1 MISVLTTVRDVMTR
15 EENWTD
21 VADLVRRAQ
30 RGDRDAFGRLVEK
43 FQRTVHAIC
52 LRRVSN
58 PSEALELTQEVFLHV
73 MRRIDQLREP
83 ERFAGWLRQVAVR
96 MAINRMTRQVA
107 PASVE
112 TNVLEGAAG
121 ETHDDPLDQLIA
133 RERAQHLWEALARI
147 KTIDREV
154 LVAFYIQG
162 ESLIEIADRLDAPI
176 GTIKRRLHTARK
188 RLKAELE
195 SGVSESD
202 EWSEASSTL
211 DEDDELDR
219 GRGRDGLLLVM
230 IRERAPG
237 PMPGARLDRA
247 VRR

>member
-1 MISVLTTVRDVMTR
+1 LTTVRDVMTR
-15 EENWTD
+15 EKNWTD

-30 RGDRDAFGRLVEK
+30 RGDREAFGRLVEQ

-52 LRRVSN
+52 LRRLSN

-96 MAINRMTRQVA
+96 MAINRMTRRVA
-107 PASVE
+107 PPSVE
-112 TNVLEGAAG
+112 TNVLEGAGAG
-121 ETHDDPLDQLIA
+121 ESHDDPLDQLIA
-133 RERAQHLWEALARI
+133 RERAQQLWEALARI
-147 KTIDREV
+147 KAIDREV

-162 ESLIEIADRLDAPI
+162 ESLLAIADRLDAPL

-195 SGVSESD
+195 AGVSDSEEWSD
-202 EWSEASSTL
+202 EPSGR
-211 DEDDELDR
+211 DEDDEITEAE
-219 GRGRDGLLLVM
+219 V
-230 IRERAPG
+230 ET
-237 PMPGARLDRA
+237 
-247 VRR
+247 VFSW

>member
-1 MISVLTTVRDVMTR
+1 MTTVRDVSIP

-30 RGDRDAFGRLVEK
+30 RGDRDAFGRLVEQ

-52 LRRVSN
+52 LRRLSN

-112 TNVLEGAAG
+112 TSVLEGAG
-121 ETHDDPLDQLIA
+121 ETHDDPLDRLIA

-195 SGVSESD
+195 SCVGESD
-202 EWSEASSTL
+202 EWSEASSSL
-211 DEDDELDR
+211 DEDDEISE
-219 GRGRDGLLLVM
+219 V
-230 IRERAPG
+230 EVAT
-237 PMPGARLDRA
+237 
-247 VRR
+247 VFSW